1 MVRLNSASVDEVAQ
15 EIRKRKGVTF
25 KLLEELRERGYLTV
39 RRTDGKVRFS
49 LRT

>member
-1 MVRLNSASVDEVAQ
+1 MVKLNSASVDEVAR

-25 KLLEELRERGYLTV
+25 KLLEELRERGYVTV
-39 RRTDGKVRFS
+39 KRAQGKVRFS